1 MRERDSLARKST
13 PTTIADALR
22 CVKKVRQGKAC
33 TMAEMKATV
42 LLLDDARKTALGSV
56 RMLKDRIAFMLP
68 FTNR

>member
-1 MRERDSLARKST
+1 MARKST

-33 TMAEMKATV
+33 TVAELKASV
-42 LLLDDARKTALGSV
+42 MLLDDARKTALGTI
-56 RMLKDRIAFMLP
+56 RTLKDKIAFMLP

>member
-1 MRERDSLARKST
+1 MARKST

-33 TMAEMKATV
+33 TMAEMKASL
-42 LLLDDARKTALGSV
+42 LLLDDARKTALGTV

>member
-1 MRERDSLARKST
+1 MARKST

-33 TMAEMKATV
+33 TMAEMKASM
-42 LLLDDARKTALGSV
+42 LLLDDARKTALGTV